1 MDIVDRSGMRARAL
15 PILAALFVF
24 CCTSATAPP
33 SPSPFEFRSGVWLN
47 LHHFLRAVARGMPAK
62 AALSDEERAA
72 WSSAVEFYKPYA
84 QRDVI
89 RDDGMVAIKNA
100 LADRGNA
107 PTLDG
112 APIDAALRETLERAA
127 PIYRKYWWPA
137 HEASH
142 RSWIAQAQPFLI
154 PHAVALSRQV
164 PAALDA
170 AWPDKPVP
178 VELSV
183 TAGPD
188 DAYTTDGPRTT
199 LASPAAGYRGPASLE
214 ILFHEASHAWG
225 ARLFNG
231 VARAAREQNKKV
243 PRQLWHAV
251 LFYNAGELTR
261 RRYAA
266 ARVDYVELAQAANI
280 YKDLCG
286 DGCRDRVKAAW
297 DRHLSGQLTTQQA
310 LDELVRSSP
319 GEP

>member
-1 MDIVDRSGMRARAL
+1 MRVV
-15 PILAALFVF
+15 PITILAALFVF
-24 CCTSATAPP
+24 CCTTASAPP
-33 SPSPFEFRSGVWLN
+33 EPSPFEFRSGVWLN
-47 LHHFLRAVARGMPAK
+47 LHHFLRAVARGMPAE
-62 AALSDEERAA
+62 AALTGEERRT
-72 WSSAVEFYKPYA
+72 WKSAVEFYRPYA

-107 PTLDG
+107 ATLEG
-112 APIDAALRETLERAA
+112 APIDAPLRETLERAA

-142 RSWIAQAQPFLI
+142 RSWVAQAQPFLAR
-154 PHAVALSRQV
+154 HAVALSRDI

-170 AWPDKPVP
+170 TWPAKPVP

-199 LASPAAGYRGPASLE
+199 LATPPAGYRGPVSLE
-214 ILFHEASHAWG
+214 ILFHEASHGWG
-225 ARLFNG
+225 AGLFNG

-261 RRYAA
+261 RRYASA
-266 ARVDYVELAQAANI
+266 GIDYVELAQKADI
-280 YKDLCG
+280 YKNLCG
-286 DGCRDRVKAAW
+286 EGCRERVKAAW
-297 DRHLSGQLTTQQA
+297 DRRLSGELTIQQA

-319 GEP
+319 AVP